1 MDRTLLSI
9 DEFAGKLGIGR
20 STVYAWMAEGKLV
33 VGRHVVRIGKVV
45 RIVWC
50 DALLDDLLELSVRRE
65 ETPAAPT
72 LVRTGRG
79 GRNRLAFDAG
89 AAEELLGSSAPPFA
103 GMDSGVGVESKI
115 GRNTPGEE
123 VETERGII
131 DE

>member
-1 MDRTLLSI
+1 MDRTLLTVE
-9 DEFAGKLGIGR
+9 EFADKLGIGR

-50 DALLDDLLELSVRRE
+50 NALLDDLLELSARRE
-65 ETPAAPT
+65 ETPAPPP

-79 GRNRLAFDAG
+79 GRNRLAFDVG
-89 AAEELLGSSAPPFA
+89 AAEELLGYSAHAFA
-103 GMDSGVGVESKI
+103 GVDSGVGVESEA

-123 VETERGII
+123 VAPERGII

>member
-1 MDRTLLSI
+1 MDRTLLTI
-9 DEFAGKLGIGR
+9 DDFAGKLGIGR

-33 VGRHVVRIGKVV
+33 VGRHVVRLGKVV

-50 DALLDDLLELSVRRE
+50 DALLDDLLELSARRE
-65 ETPAAPT
+65 ETPAPAP

-79 GRNRLAFDAG
+79 GRNRLAFDAE
-89 AAEELLGSSAPPFA
+89 AAVDLLASPTPAFA
-103 GMDSGVGVESKI
+103 GPKAAAGVKLGT

-123 VETERGII
+123 VGTERGIE